1 MNNEQ
6 TILQILENASIIFD
20 SSIYYNKFMGHIHKG
35 QYQQARFFLDVE
47 MDSVNKD
54 SIENDIRYNLYD
66 ETESG
71 FMETANQTPQAPQ
84 PTQPTQP
91 IKKVEIIEEF

>member
-35 QYQQARFFLDVE
+35 QFQQARFFLDVE

-66 ETESG
+66 ETESLL
-71 FMETANQTPQAPQ
+71 MELIINEIDGEERYSEQINQC
-84 PTQPTQP
+84 
-91 IKKVEIIEEF
+91 VE

>member
-47 MDSVNKD
+47 MDAVNKD

-66 ETESG
+66 ETESLL
-71 FMETANQTPQAPQ
+71 MELIINEIDGEKGNNKQINQC
-84 PTQPTQP
+84 
-91 IKKVEIIEEF
+91 IK

>member
-47 MDSVNKD
+47 MDAVNKD

-66 ETESG
+66 ETESLL
-71 FMETANQTPQAPQ
+71 MELIINEMDGEEGNSKQINQC
-84 PTQPTQP
+84 
-91 IKKVEIIEEF
+91 IK

>member
-20 SSIYYNKFMGHIHKG
+20 SSIYYNKFMNHVHKEE
-35 QYQQARFFLDVE
+35 YQQARYFLDIE
-47 MDSVNKD
+47 MDHVNKD

-66 ETESG
+66 HTESLL
-71 FMETANQTPQAPQ
+71 MELIINEMDGEEGNSKQINQC
-84 PTQPTQP
+84 
-91 IKKVEIIEEF
+91 IK